1 MPAYRDE
8 EKDSKMQY
16 WMSHKLK
23 EGNDKKK
30 RKKEIVFLY
39 FHSDNRIT
47 LISVTRA

>member
-30 RKKEIVFLY
+30 KEKKKLCFCTFIL
-39 FHSDNRIT
+39 IT
-47 LISVTRA
+47 ELH

>member
-30 RKKEIVFLY
+30 KKKKRNCVFVLS
-39 FHSDNRIT
+39 F
-47 LISVTRA
+47 